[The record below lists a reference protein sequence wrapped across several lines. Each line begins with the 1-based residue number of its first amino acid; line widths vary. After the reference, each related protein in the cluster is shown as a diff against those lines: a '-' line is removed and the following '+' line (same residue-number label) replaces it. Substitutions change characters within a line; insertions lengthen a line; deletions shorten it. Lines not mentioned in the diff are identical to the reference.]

1 MKKLLLA
8 AAGSLL
14 WLGASAQ
21 TWVNYDK
28 LLFVIDD
35 TDNTAQLAAPYCCP
49 LANYDESGY
58 WDNVVVPAQIEN
70 GGKTYTVTSVM
81 NEAFYL
87 RQPTSISFPETIKT
101 IGDEVFYGVSTLKSV
116 VFPNSVETIGSGCF
130 YNCSGL
136 EEVTYGS
143 GLKSIGGGTP
153 ANFYG
158 VPNLVKI
165 TSYAQVPPTAQYNTI
180 GSTSKSKCTLYVP
193 AGTITAYQRA
203 PFWDGYKEYLEI
215 PAEPGPGVGVEGI
228 EAEAD
233 EAPRYFNLQ
242 GIEVSRPERG
252 IYIRIEGD
260 RATRVYIAR

>member
-35 TDNTAQLAAPYCCP
+35 TDNTAQLAAPYRCP

-58 WDNVVVPAQIEN
+58 WDNVVVPVQIEN

-116 VFPNSVETIGSGCF
+116 VFPNSVETIGSLGH
-130 YNCSGL
+130 
-136 EEVTYGS
+136 
-143 GLKSIGGGTP
+143 
-153 ANFYG
+153 
-158 VPNLVKI
+158 
-165 TSYAQVPPTAQYNTI
+165 
-180 GSTSKSKCTLYVP
+180 
-193 AGTITAYQRA
+193 
-203 PFWDGYKEYLEI
+203 D
-215 PAEPGPGVGVEGI
+215 GVEGV
-228 EAEAD
+228 AAD
-233 EAPRYFNLQ
+233 SDAPVRYFNLQ